1 MACQNII
8 KIKIRRKM
16 QQMSLHTGND
26 VDIVEQKINL
36 FWLNIGVKEE
46 K

>member
-1 MACQNII
+1 
-8 KIKIRRKM
+8 
-16 QQMSLHTGND
+16 MSLHTGND